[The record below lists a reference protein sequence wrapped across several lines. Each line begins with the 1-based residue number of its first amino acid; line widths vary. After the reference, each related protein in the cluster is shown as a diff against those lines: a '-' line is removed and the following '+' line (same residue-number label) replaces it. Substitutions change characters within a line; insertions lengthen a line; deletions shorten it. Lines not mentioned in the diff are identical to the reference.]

1 MKKFTYI
8 FSAILL
14 LFLLTT
20 SKSFSQDKS
29 IGTVIKGI
37 VTEKSSGTG
46 MESAAI
52 QVFNSVDSSLTGGI
66 LSDKSGKFV
75 IEGIPEGV
83 YTVKVSFIGYGTAV
97 AKNVKTGKDK
107 KEINLGTIKLESSI
121 ETTQEIEVVDE
132 MPLMTMENGK
142 KVYDAKKDLTAQTGS
157 TLELLR
163 NVPSVDVDNDGN
175 VSLRGGGNVKI
186 LIDGKPSALLSNGT
200 QILQSIPASLIDKVE
215 VINNPSAKYDAEGI
229 SGIINL
235 IMKPG
240 ENTGYNGNLKATG
253 GTQDKYNINMGGSVK
268 KGKWSLTGNYTYW
281 NYFLP
286 GTTNLLRQNF
296 TSTEAR
302 TIDQTVNWKYKGL
315 SHFGSAGA
323 DYDIDKMNTL
333 SFVANFF
340 YYKRTLTSNNN
351 LNFLDPAGNQ
361 TSNILTNNDD
371 GRDGTNL
378 DATFTYSKKY
388 EQKGKDLTAFVNYS
402 GRNEDQLVQYNTFN
416 NTSTLSKQEA
426 GNDYRFDFLNAQAD
440 YTHPFGEE
448 SKLEAGLKSNARFI
462 NGNYYFRYL
471 DNNTNTWMTMAERD
485 NDADYKD
492 VISAA
497 YGTYSGKYKDF
508 SYQGGLRSEYTYVNF
523 SIQQGTQKYNNN
535 YIDFFPSLM
544 LSQKIGIENTIQL
557 TYSRRINRPG
567 LQSLN
572 PFVRQFD
579 EYTKQTGDPYLKPE
593 YINSAELGY
602 TRSLSFVTLTLTGFY
617 RNVNNSINFVNLVD
631 SNGVSL
637 IKPENAGT
645 SNTAGAEFIA
655 QGGFAKW
662 WTYNGSLS
670 YYNTNL
676 FNNTGINIFDKTYS
690 AWTGRIST
698 TANIPDLVDVQL
710 SYFYN
715 GRQETSQGSIDPMQM
730 MNLSIQK
737 SFFEKKLILGFR
749 VNDLLNTQK
758 FAVALAGSDFSTAL
772 RQKSNSRAAFFTVT
786 FNFGE
791 QGSTKSQRTQQRK
804 LRESE
809 NEIQQSGN

>member
-1 MKKFTYI
+1 
-8 FSAILL
+8 
-14 LFLLTT
+14 
-20 SKSFSQDKS
+20 
-29 IGTVIKGI
+29 
-37 VTEKSSGTG
+37 
-46 MESAAI
+46 
-52 QVFNSVDSSLTGGI
+52 
-66 LSDKSGKFV
+66 
-75 IEGIPEGV
+75 
-83 YTVKVSFIGYGTAV
+83 
-97 AKNVKTGKDK
+97 
-107 KEINLGTIKLESSI
+107 
-121 ETTQEIEVVDE
+121 
-132 MPLMTMENGK
+132 
-142 KVYDAKKDLTAQTGS
+142 
-157 TLELLR
+157 
-163 NVPSVDVDNDGN
+163 
-175 VSLRGGGNVKI
+175 
-186 LIDGKPSALLSNGT
+186 
-200 QILQSIPASLIDKVE
+200 
-215 VINNPSAKYDAEGI
+215 
-229 SGIINL
+229 
-235 IMKPG
+235 
-240 ENTGYNGNLKATG
+240 
-253 GTQDKYNINMGGSVK
+253 
-268 KGKWSLTGNYTYW
+268 
-281 NYFLP
+281 
-286 GTTNLLRQNF
+286 
-296 TSTEAR
+296 
-302 TIDQTVNWKYKGL
+302 
-315 SHFGSAGA
+315 
-323 DYDIDKMNTL
+323 
-333 SFVANFF
+333 
-340 YYKRTLTSNNN
+340 
-351 LNFLDPAGNQ
+351 
-361 TSNILTNNDD
+361 
-371 GRDGTNL
+371 
-378 DATFTYSKKY
+378 
-388 EQKGKDLTAFVNYS
+388 
-402 GRNEDQLVQYNTFN
+402 
-416 NTSTLSKQEA
+416 
-426 GNDYRFDFLNAQAD
+426 
-440 YTHPFGEE
+440 
-448 SKLEAGLKSNARFI
+448 
-462 NGNYYFRYL
+462 
-471 DNNTNTWMTMAERD
+471 
-485 NDADYKD
+485 
-492 VISAA
+492 
-497 YGTYSGKYKDF
+497 
-508 SYQGGLRSEYTYVNF
+508 
-523 SIQQGTQKYNNN
+523 
-535 YIDFFPSLM
+535 M
-544 LSQKIGIENTIQL
+544 LSQKIGIENTIQF

-631 SNGVSL
+631 SSGVSL
-637 IKPENAGT
+637 IKPENVGT